1 MVRYRYDIKSE
12 EFTVG
17 GMPPLAIKSA
27 ENWQGSAEACL
38 FFAQGN
44 MDPERF
50 REGAGGGGRRS
61 AAWLAFHRARLTRP
75 GPTTGLPSWLGW
87 HSAMEGVGGGFGG
100 GGEWGWGGRRTTPC
114 RRVLN
119 RTRQGLP
126 SHAALSFCENS
137 GGAPPPPQ
145 GA

>member
-12 EFTVG
+12 GFTVG
-17 GMPPLAIKSA
+17 GMPSLAIRSA

-38 FFAQGN
+38 FFSQGN

-75 GPTTGLPSWLGW
+75 GLPTGLPSWLGW

-100 GGEWGWGGRRTTPC
+100 VGGAGGQR
-114 RRVLN
+114 
-119 RTRQGLP
+119 
-126 SHAALSFCENS
+126 HAAVRSTGPDRACLHTRR
-137 GGAPPPPQ
+137 
-145 GA
+145 